1 MIKKFSYILVLVFF
15 AVSQNLSGQDFAI
28 DGITGISF
36 SESDQDYTAQITD
49 DFTAYGLEI
58 APENLSL
65 SYSNSE
71 NSFSISGA
79 VNVSIEGD
87 LVSSNIDFNI
97 INKIVDHILFDV
109 SSDFTLKGLQIE
121 PINLGFEWDTFN
133 DYFKMYGTLNS
144 TLETNAINLSLGS
157 SDAPGLT
164 ISNGVL
170 NSIETTV
177 TADFSFADITF
188 TPKDLTY
195 LYNESS
201 DLFEMYGGADTSFDG
216 ESISVSLGAS
226 DSPGLEYKDN
236 VVDKINMGVSSDFT
250 IKNLEIE
257 PTDLTFEY
265 DKSATSYKIYGSL
278 KSSLEGNEIE
288 LQLGDTN
295 NPGLVIENGDIKK
308 VETTVTADFSFS
320 GITFTPTDLTFLY
333 NESSDL
339 FEMYGGA
346 DTSFDGETISVS
358 LGASDS
364 PGLEYKDNVIDKINM
379 GVSSD
384 FTIKDLE
391 IEPTDLTF
399 EYDKS
404 DSRYKMHGSLKS
416 KLEGNEIELKLGNS
430 NEPGL
435 VIKNGD
441 VKKVETSVTAEFSFA
456 DITFTPTDLTFLYNE
471 SSDLFEMYGG
481 ADTSFDGESIKVSL
495 GTSDSPGLEY
505 KDSVV
510 DKINMGVSS
519 DFTIKDLEIEP
530 KDLTFEYDKSATSY
544 KMHGSLKS
552 RVEGNEL
559 ELKLGNSTTP
569 GLVIDKGVVKKI
581 KTEVTANFKFS
592 EMTFEPKELTFLY
605 NASNDLFEMYGEL
618 HVTFDGERL
627 FAKLGNETT
636 PGFEYKNKKVQK
648 IDVGVTSDF
657 KLKELEIKPTDLTF
671 IYSRS
676 GEKYE
681 MYGDITF
688 KVGDD
693 EIEAILGD
701 ASDPGMILKNNK
713 IKQVNIGVSS
723 TFKISGLKIKA
734 TDVGVDWKDGS
745 FYHFY
750 GDADL
755 SIANDDIDADFGTFS
770 DPGVKIEKG
779 KLHSLEVDINSDLK
793 LGNLEVETKDLDVQ
807 YTNNKFEVKGKL
819 LVKEGFSLS
828 VTLGNG
834 NQGGLEI
841 DVSGN
846 EPKFKLEDFTIDI
859 EHANLGAIDIK
870 QIKLEFNNV
879 GIVESDVKVVF
890 PEGWEIDATMK
901 FKDIRG
907 KAELNEIKLDYRAN
921 NISDAIEIFEGVQL
935 TYLEG
940 DVKNLT
946 RPSTLEV
953 SGTIGTIYGGG
964 FTLDNKSATFL
975 EMTDGV
981 TISSREFKINGD
993 VNVGAYRSGT
1003 NSWRS
1008 ILGSGDIDFTA
1019 YFHHYVKAKVNA
1031 KYPGDPLIE
1040 ADLTAYFDSHGSFD
1054 GLLDVEFIVPHWVP
1068 FIGGKHYGS
1077 VDGAVRYKKG
1087 DLNGS
1092 FGAGWVRIK
1101 TFWHTYH
1108 VGAKY
1113 NFGSR
1118 HVSKIGSGS
1127 ISSIESTI
1135 KHDEERGKSKNSSS
1149 NESKVFEFDITDTAP
1164 NAMLIDIDWKGE
1176 VDKALI
1182 NVVGPEGT
1190 YELTK
1195 AVIVNEN
1202 AIDQTPTLSY
1212 EENMTLVEKD
1222 TVTTFIFKT
1231 PSAFSEEEVVH
1242 SNLLNGRY
1250 HLVVSFPDTTT
1261 EIDSIQFNPI
1271 WQDPESIVNVTK
1283 TSDNKF
1289 DLSIDYWSAKPDS
1302 TLISFYVNNIN
1313 SYKEGR
1319 LIQHVNAVN
1328 YNELGYGS
1336 ENIIYTPK
1344 PFEGGTSELYF
1355 YAVIEDGV
1363 GPPLKSEISSL
1374 YSHNSDVYGT
1384 INLATNSIITS
1395 DGLRIFLDLND
1406 NGSYD
1411 TNSTGGIEP
1420 SIISNEN
1427 DSYVFRNLSIGTYN
1441 LRIVL
1446 PEGFRIVG
1454 GEDNFSSIPIN
1465 FNGTPLNVDINIET
1479 Y

>member
-1 MIKKFSYILVLVFF
+1 
-15 AVSQNLSGQDFAI
+15 
-28 DGITGISF
+28 
-36 SESDQDYTAQITD
+36 
-49 DFTAYGLEI
+49 
-58 APENLSL
+58 
-65 SYSNSE
+65 
-71 NSFSISGA
+71 
-79 VNVSIEGD
+79 
-87 LVSSNIDFNI
+87 
-97 INKIVDHILFDV
+97 
-109 SSDFTLKGLQIE
+109 
-121 PINLGFEWDTFN
+121 
-133 DYFKMYGTLNS
+133 
-144 TLETNAINLSLGS
+144 
-157 SDAPGLT
+157 
-164 ISNGVL
+164 
-170 NSIETTV
+170 
-177 TADFSFADITF
+177 
-188 TPKDLTY
+188 
-195 LYNESS
+195 
-201 DLFEMYGGADTSFDG
+201 
-216 ESISVSLGAS
+216 
-226 DSPGLEYKDN
+226 
-236 VVDKINMGVSSDFT
+236 
-250 IKNLEIE
+250 
-257 PTDLTFEY
+257 
-265 DKSATSYKIYGSL
+265 
-278 KSSLEGNEIE
+278 
-288 LQLGDTN
+288 
-295 NPGLVIENGDIKK
+295 
-308 VETTVTADFSFS
+308 
-320 GITFTPTDLTFLY
+320 
-333 NESSDL
+333 
-339 FEMYGGA
+339 
-346 DTSFDGETISVS
+346 
-358 LGASDS
+358 
-364 PGLEYKDNVIDKINM
+364 
-379 GVSSD
+379 
-384 FTIKDLE
+384 
-391 IEPTDLTF
+391 
-399 EYDKS
+399 
-404 DSRYKMHGSLKS
+404 MHGSLKS
-416 KLEGNEIELKLGNS
+416 KVEGNEIELKLGNS
-430 NEPGL
+430 
-435 VIKNGD
+435 I
-441 VKKVETSVTAEFSFA
+441 
-456 DITFTPTDLTFLYNE
+456 
-471 SSDLFEMYGG
+471 
-481 ADTSFDGESIKVSL
+481 
-495 GTSDSPGLEY
+495 
-505 KDSVV
+505 
-510 DKINMGVSS
+510 
-519 DFTIKDLEIEP
+519 
-530 KDLTFEYDKSATSY
+530 
-544 KMHGSLKS
+544 
-552 RVEGNEL
+552 
-559 ELKLGNSTTP
+559 TP

-581 KTEVTANFKFS
+581 KTEVTADFKFS

-605 NASNDLFEMYGEL
+605 NESNDLFEMYGEL

-671 IYSRS
+671 MYSRS

-713 IKQVNIGVSS
+713 IKQVNIGVST

-734 TDVGVDWKDGS
+734 TDVGVDWKVGS

-807 YTNNKFEVKGKL
+807 YTSNKFEVKGKL
-819 LVKEGFSLS
+819 TIKEVFSLS

-870 QIKLEFNNV
+870 QIKLEFNND

-890 PEGWEIDATMK
+890 PEGWEVDAIMK
-901 FKDIRG
+901 FKDVRG
-907 KAELNEIKLDYRAN
+907 IAELDEIKIDYRAN
-921 NISDAIEIFEGVQL
+921 NISDAIEMFEGVQL

-946 RPSTLEV
+946 EPSNLIVTA
-953 SGTIGTIYGGG
+953 SISTIYGGG

-975 EMTDGV
+975 QAGADVG
-981 TISSREFKINGD
+981 ISKYAFIVQGEANI
-993 VNVGAYRSGT
+993 GAYRSGS
-1003 NSWRS
+1003 NSWNA
-1008 ILGSGDIDFTA
+1008 ILGDGGVALIAHFGHYIKVVSDI
-1019 YFHHYVKAKVNA
+1019 
-1031 KYPGDPLIE
+1031 KYPGDPLIQ
-1040 ADLTAYFDSHGSFD
+1040 AKVNAYTDYHGDFD
-1054 GLLDVEFIVPHWVP
+1054 GLIDVEFIVPHWVP

-1092 FGAGWVRIK
+1092 FGAAWVKIK

-1108 VGAKY
+1108 EGAKY
-1113 NFGSR
+1113 NFGKRKIS
-1118 HVSKIGSGS
+1118 SIGSGS

-1135 KHDEERGKSKNSSS
+1135 KHDEERGRSKNSSS

-1202 AIDQTPTLSY
+1202 AIDQTPTMSY

-1231 PSAFSEEEVVH
+1231 PSAFNEEEVIH

-1271 WQDPESIVNVTK
+1271 WQDPQSMINVTE
-1283 TSDNKF
+1283 TTDNKF
-1289 DLSIDYWSAKPDS
+1289 DLSVDYWSAKPDS

-1319 LIQHVNAVN
+1319 LIQHVKADN

-1336 ENIIYTPK
+1336 ENITYTPK
-1344 PFEGGTSELYF
+1344 PFEGDTSELYF

-1384 INLATNSIITS
+1384 INLATNTIITS
-1395 DGLRIFLDLND
+1395 DGLRVFLDLDND
-1406 NGSYD
+1406 GNYD

-1420 SIISNEN
+1420 SIISNDN

-1441 LRIVL
+1441 LRVVL

-1454 GEDNFSSIPIN
+1454 GIDNFSSIPIT
-1465 FNGTPLNVDINIET
+1465 FNGTPLNIDINIET

>member
-1 MIKKFSYILVLVFF
+1 MQKINIMIKKFSYFF
-15 AVSQNLSGQDFAI
+15 LLIFFTVSQSSSGQDFAI

-79 VNVSIEGD
+79 VSVSIEGD

-121 PINLGFEWDTFN
+121 PINLGFEWDTSN
-133 DYFKMYGTLNS
+133 VYFKMYGTLNS

-157 SDAPGLT
+157 SDVPGLT

-188 TPKDLTY
+188 TPTDLTF
-195 LYNESS
+195 LYNKSS

-226 DSPGLEYKDN
+226 DTPGLEYKDN
-236 VVDKINMGVSSDFT
+236 VV
-250 IKNLEIE
+250 
-257 PTDLTFEY
+257 
-265 DKSATSYKIYGSL
+265 
-278 KSSLEGNEIE
+278 
-288 LQLGDTN
+288 
-295 NPGLVIENGDIKK
+295 
-308 VETTVTADFSFS
+308 
-320 GITFTPTDLTFLY
+320 
-333 NESSDL
+333 
-339 FEMYGGA
+339 
-346 DTSFDGETISVS
+346 
-358 LGASDS
+358 
-364 PGLEYKDNVIDKINM
+364 DKINM

-399 EYDKS
+399 EYDTS
-404 DSRYKMHGSLKS
+404 ATSYKIYGSLKS
-416 KLEGNEIELKLGNS
+416 SLEGNEIELQLGDATT
-430 NEPGL
+430 PGL
-435 VIKNGD
+435 VIENGD
-441 VKKVETSVTAEFSFA
+441 VKKVETSVTADFSFA

-581 KTEVTANFKFS
+581 KTEVTADFKFS

-605 NASNDLFEMYGEL
+605 NESNDLFEMYGEL

-648 IDVGVTSDF
+648 IDIGVTSDF
-657 KLKELEIKPTDLTF
+657 KLKQLEIKPTDLTF
-671 IYSRS
+671 IYNRS

-681 MYGDITF
+681 MYGDIIF

-693 EIEAILGD
+693 VIEAILGD

-723 TFKISGLKIKA
+723 TFKISGLKIQA
-734 TDVGVDWKDGS
+734 TDVGVDWKDGY

-770 DPGVKIEKG
+770 DPGVKIEIG
-779 KLHSLEVDINSDLK
+779 KLHYLEVDINSDLK
-793 LGNLEVETKDLDVQ
+793 LGNLEVETKDLDVK
-807 YTNNKFEVKGKL
+807 YTNNKFEVSGEL
-819 LVKEGFSLS
+819 LVKEVFSLS
-828 VTLGNG
+828 VTLGSG
-834 NQGGLEI
+834 TQGGLEI

-901 FKDIRG
+901 FRDVRG

-946 RPSTLEV
+946 KPSTLEV

-981 TISSREFKINGD
+981 TISSREFKIRKS
-993 VNVGAYRSGT
+993 RS
-1003 NSWRS
+1003 
-1008 ILGSGDIDFTA
+1008 
-1019 YFHHYVKAKVNA
+1019 
-1031 KYPGDPLIE
+1031 
-1040 ADLTAYFDSHGSFD
+1040 
-1054 GLLDVEFIVPHWVP
+1054 
-1068 FIGGKHYGS
+1068 
-1077 VDGAVRYKKG
+1077 
-1087 DLNGS
+1087 
-1092 FGAGWVRIK
+1092 
-1101 TFWHTYH
+1101 
-1108 VGAKY
+1108 
-1113 NFGSR
+1113 
-1118 HVSKIGSGS
+1118 
-1127 ISSIESTI
+1127 
-1135 KHDEERGKSKNSSS
+1135 
-1149 NESKVFEFDITDTAP
+1149 
-1164 NAMLIDIDWKGE
+1164 
-1176 VDKALI
+1176 
-1182 NVVGPEGT
+1182 
-1190 YELTK
+1190 
-1195 AVIVNEN
+1195 
-1202 AIDQTPTLSY
+1202 
-1212 EENMTLVEKD
+1212 
-1222 TVTTFIFKT
+1222 
-1231 PSAFSEEEVVH
+1231 
-1242 SNLLNGRY
+1242 
-1250 HLVVSFPDTTT
+1250 
-1261 EIDSIQFNPI
+1261 
-1271 WQDPESIVNVTK
+1271 
-1283 TSDNKF
+1283 
-1289 DLSIDYWSAKPDS
+1289 
-1302 TLISFYVNNIN
+1302 
-1313 SYKEGR
+1313 
-1319 LIQHVNAVN
+1319 
-1328 YNELGYGS
+1328 
-1336 ENIIYTPK
+1336 
-1344 PFEGGTSELYF
+1344 
-1355 YAVIEDGV
+1355 
-1363 GPPLKSEISSL
+1363 
-1374 YSHNSDVYGT
+1374 
-1384 INLATNSIITS
+1384 
-1395 DGLRIFLDLND
+1395 
-1406 NGSYD
+1406 
-1411 TNSTGGIEP
+1411 
-1420 SIISNEN
+1420 
-1427 DSYVFRNLSIGTYN
+1427 
-1441 LRIVL
+1441 
-1446 PEGFRIVG
+1446 
-1454 GEDNFSSIPIN
+1454 
-1465 FNGTPLNVDINIET
+1465 
-1479 Y
+1479 

>member
-1 MIKKFSYILVLVFF
+1 
-15 AVSQNLSGQDFAI
+15 
-28 DGITGISF
+28 
-36 SESDQDYTAQITD
+36 
-49 DFTAYGLEI
+49 
-58 APENLSL
+58 
-65 SYSNSE
+65 
-71 NSFSISGA
+71 
-79 VNVSIEGD
+79 
-87 LVSSNIDFNI
+87 
-97 INKIVDHILFDV
+97 
-109 SSDFTLKGLQIE
+109 
-121 PINLGFEWDTFN
+121 
-133 DYFKMYGTLNS
+133 
-144 TLETNAINLSLGS
+144 
-157 SDAPGLT
+157 
-164 ISNGVL
+164 
-170 NSIETTV
+170 
-177 TADFSFADITF
+177 
-188 TPKDLTY
+188 
-195 LYNESS
+195 
-201 DLFEMYGGADTSFDG
+201 
-216 ESISVSLGAS
+216 
-226 DSPGLEYKDN
+226 
-236 VVDKINMGVSSDFT
+236 
-250 IKNLEIE
+250 
-257 PTDLTFEY
+257 
-265 DKSATSYKIYGSL
+265 
-278 KSSLEGNEIE
+278 
-288 LQLGDTN
+288 
-295 NPGLVIENGDIKK
+295 
-308 VETTVTADFSFS
+308 
-320 GITFTPTDLTFLY
+320 
-333 NESSDL
+333 
-339 FEMYGGA
+339 
-346 DTSFDGETISVS
+346 
-358 LGASDS
+358 
-364 PGLEYKDNVIDKINM
+364 
-379 GVSSD
+379 
-384 FTIKDLE
+384 
-391 IEPTDLTF
+391 
-399 EYDKS
+399 
-404 DSRYKMHGSLKS
+404 
-416 KLEGNEIELKLGNS
+416 
-430 NEPGL
+430 
-435 VIKNGD
+435 
-441 VKKVETSVTAEFSFA
+441 
-456 DITFTPTDLTFLYNE
+456 
-471 SSDLFEMYGG
+471 
-481 ADTSFDGESIKVSL
+481 
-495 GTSDSPGLEY
+495 
-505 KDSVV
+505 
-510 DKINMGVSS
+510 
-519 DFTIKDLEIEP
+519 
-530 KDLTFEYDKSATSY
+530 
-544 KMHGSLKS
+544 
-552 RVEGNEL
+552 
-559 ELKLGNSTTP
+559 
-569 GLVIDKGVVKKI
+569 VIDKGVVKKI
-581 KTEVTANFKFS
+581 KTEVTADFKFS

-605 NASNDLFEMYGEL
+605 NESNDLFEMYGEL

-713 IKQVNIGVSS
+713 IKHVNIGVST

-770 DPGVKIEKG
+770 DPGIKIERG
-779 KLHSLEVDINSDLK
+779 KLHYLEVDINSDLK
-793 LGNLEVETKDLDVQ
+793 LGNLEVETKDLDVK
-807 YTNNKFEVKGKL
+807 YTNNKFEVRGEL
-819 LVKEGFSLS
+819 LVKEVFSLS
-828 VTLGNG
+828 VTLGSG
-834 NQGGLEI
+834 TQGGLEI

-901 FKDIRG
+901 FRDVRG

-946 RPSTLEV
+946 KPSTLEV

-1054 GLLDVEFIVPHWVP
+1054 GLLDVEFIVPHGVP

-1101 TFWHTYH
+1101 TFWHTYY

-1118 HVSKIGSGS
+1118 HVGS
-1127 ISSIESTI
+1127 IGHGTIKSIESTI

-1149 NESKVFEFDITDTAP
+1149 NESKVFEFDIADTAP
-1164 NAMLIDIDWKGE
+1164 SAMLIDIDWKGE

-1182 NVVGPEGT
+1182 NVIGPEGT

-1212 EENMTLVEKD
+1212 EENMNLVEKD
-1222 TVTTFIFKT
+1222 TVTTFIFTT

-1242 SNLLNGRY
+1242 SNLLKGRY

-1319 LIQHVNAVN
+1319 LIQHVNADN

-1336 ENIIYTPK
+1336 ENITYTPK
-1344 PFEGGTSELYF
+1344 PFEGDTSELYF

-1374 YSHNSDVYGT
+1374 YSHNSDVYGK
-1384 INLATNSIITS
+1384 INLATNTIITS

-1427 DSYVFRNLSIGTYN
+1427 DSYLFRNLSIGTYN
-1441 LRIVL
+1441 LRVVL

-1454 GEDNFSSIPIN
+1454 GVDNFSSIPIT
-1465 FNGTPLNVDINIET
+1465 FNGTPLNIDINIET

>member
-1 MIKKFSYILVLVFF
+1 MQKINIMIKKFSYFF
-15 AVSQNLSGQDFAI
+15 LLIFFTVSQSSSGQDFAI

-79 VNVSIEGD
+79 VSVSIEGD

-121 PINLGFEWDTFN
+121 PINLGFEWDTSN

-157 SDAPGLT
+157 SDVPGLT

-177 TADFSFADITF
+177 TADFSFSGITF
-188 TPKDLTY
+188 TPTDLTF

-226 DSPGLEYKDN
+226 DSPGLEYKN
-236 VVDKINMGVSSDFT
+236 SVVDKINMGVSSDFT
-250 IKNLEIE
+250 IKDLEIE

-288 LQLGDTN
+288 LQLGDATT
-295 NPGLVIENGDIKK
+295 PGLVIENGDVKK

-346 DTSFDGETISVS
+346 DTSFDGESISVS
-358 LGASDS
+358 LGTSDS
-364 PGLEYKDNVIDKINM
+364 PGLEYKNSVVDKINM

-391 IEPTDLTF
+391 IEPKNLTF

-430 NEPGL
+430 TEPGL

-441 VKKVETSVTAEFSFA
+441 VKKVETSVTADFSFA

-581 KTEVTANFKFS
+581 KTEVTADFKFS

-605 NASNDLFEMYGEL
+605 NESNDLFEMYGEL

-671 IYSRS
+671 MYSRS

-713 IKQVNIGVSS
+713 IKQVNIGVST

-734 TDVGVDWKDGS
+734 TDVGVDWKVGS

-755 SIANDDIDADFGTFS
+755 SIANDDIDADFGTFL

-807 YTNNKFEVKGKL
+807 YTSNKFEVKGKL
-819 LVKEGFSLS
+819 LVKEVFSLS
-828 VTLGNG
+828 VTLGSG

-859 EHANLGAIDIK
+859 ET
-870 QIKLEFNNV
+870 QT
-879 GIVESDVKVVF
+879 
-890 PEGWEIDATMK
+890 WE
-901 FKDIRG
+901 
-907 KAELNEIKLDYRAN
+907 
-921 NISDAIEIFEGVQL
+921 
-935 TYLEG
+935 
-940 DVKNLT
+940 
-946 RPSTLEV
+946 P
-953 SGTIGTIYGGG
+953 
-964 FTLDNKSATFL
+964 
-975 EMTDGV
+975 
-981 TISSREFKINGD
+981 
-993 VNVGAYRSGT
+993 
-1003 NSWRS
+1003 
-1008 ILGSGDIDFTA
+1008 
-1019 YFHHYVKAKVNA
+1019 
-1031 KYPGDPLIE
+1031 
-1040 ADLTAYFDSHGSFD
+1040 
-1054 GLLDVEFIVPHWVP
+1054 
-1068 FIGGKHYGS
+1068 
-1077 VDGAVRYKKG
+1077 
-1087 DLNGS
+1087 
-1092 FGAGWVRIK
+1092 
-1101 TFWHTYH
+1101 
-1108 VGAKY
+1108 
-1113 NFGSR
+1113 
-1118 HVSKIGSGS
+1118 
-1127 ISSIESTI
+1127 
-1135 KHDEERGKSKNSSS
+1135 
-1149 NESKVFEFDITDTAP
+1149 
-1164 NAMLIDIDWKGE
+1164 
-1176 VDKALI
+1176 
-1182 NVVGPEGT
+1182 
-1190 YELTK
+1190 
-1195 AVIVNEN
+1195 
-1202 AIDQTPTLSY
+1202 
-1212 EENMTLVEKD
+1212 
-1222 TVTTFIFKT
+1222 
-1231 PSAFSEEEVVH
+1231 
-1242 SNLLNGRY
+1242 
-1250 HLVVSFPDTTT
+1250 
-1261 EIDSIQFNPI
+1261 
-1271 WQDPESIVNVTK
+1271 
-1283 TSDNKF
+1283 
-1289 DLSIDYWSAKPDS
+1289 
-1302 TLISFYVNNIN
+1302 
-1313 SYKEGR
+1313 
-1319 LIQHVNAVN
+1319 
-1328 YNELGYGS
+1328 
-1336 ENIIYTPK
+1336 
-1344 PFEGGTSELYF
+1344 
-1355 YAVIEDGV
+1355 
-1363 GPPLKSEISSL
+1363 
-1374 YSHNSDVYGT
+1374 
-1384 INLATNSIITS
+1384 
-1395 DGLRIFLDLND
+1395 
-1406 NGSYD
+1406 
-1411 TNSTGGIEP
+1411 
-1420 SIISNEN
+1420 
-1427 DSYVFRNLSIGTYN
+1427 
-1441 LRIVL
+1441 
-1446 PEGFRIVG
+1446 
-1454 GEDNFSSIPIN
+1454 
-1465 FNGTPLNVDINIET
+1465 
-1479 Y
+1479 